1 MSDQPNKSLGE
12 HKMGEVDQAN
22 LFEAPSIPEQQRMV
36 EAILFASST
45 PVTVAELKNRMPQGS
60 DPAFALD
67 ELKVR
72 YSSRGVNLVKVGDGW
87 AMRTSAD
94 LSFLM
99 RKETIETRKLSRAAV
114 ETLAIIAYHQPVT
127 RLEIEEVRG
136 VGVSKGTVDLL
147 LEMDWIK
154 FGRRKMT
161 PGRPVT
167 FVVTQHFLDHFGL
180 ESAKDLP
187 GLKELKS
194 AGLLESTIPNVKET
208 GEGTDNE
215 EQDLEPSTCPFCG
228 FEVTDEDDDVEW
240 VNHEDEDDNW
250 N

>member
-1 MSDQPNKSLGE
+1 
-12 HKMGEVDQAN
+12 MGEVDQAN

-36 EAILFASST
+36 EAILFASSK

-67 ELKVR
+67 ELKVQ

-136 VGVSKGTVDLL
+136 VGVSKEMINQSKFTIILGTS
-147 LEMDWIK
+147 
-154 FGRRKMT
+154 
-161 PGRPVT
+161 PVGI
-167 FVVTQHFLDHFGL
+167 V
-180 ESAKDLP
+180 
-187 GLKELKS
+187 
-194 AGLLESTIPNVKET
+194 
-208 GEGTDNE
+208 
-215 EQDLEPSTCPFCG
+215 
-228 FEVTDEDDDVEW
+228 
-240 VNHEDEDDNW
+240 
-250 N
+250 

>member
-1 MSDQPNKSLGE
+1 MSDRSNKSLAE

-22 LFEAPSIPEQQRMV
+22 LFEAPSIAEQQRMV

-45 PVTVAELKNRMPQGS
+45 PVTVEELKNRMPQGS
-60 DPAFALD
+60 DPAFVLD
-67 ELKVR
+67 ELKVQ

-208 GEGTDNE
+208 GEGIDNE
-215 EQDLEPSTCPFCG
+215 EQDLSENLDQPEL
-228 FEVTDEDDDVEW
+228 FEK
-240 VNHEDEDDNW
+240 
-250 N
+250 

>member
-1 MSDQPNKSLGE
+1 MSDRSNKSLAE
-12 HKMGEVDQAN
+12 HKMGEIDQAN

-60 DPAFALD
+60 DPVFALD
-67 ELKVR
+67 ELKVQ

-87 AMRTSAD
+87 AIRTSAD

-208 GEGTDNE
+208 GEGLDNE
-215 EQDLEPSTCPFCG
+215 EQDLSENLDQPEL
-228 FEVTDEDDDVEW
+228 FEE
-240 VNHEDEDDNW
+240 
-250 N
+250 